1 MRRAKIV
8 CTLGPSAQTPEQL
21 KELVAAG
28 LDIARL
34 NLSHGS
40 YAEHAERYFNV
51 RKAADDAGKAVG
63 ILVDLQGPKIRL
75 GTFAAGPITLARG
88 DEFTITA
95 EDVPGDQHSCSTTY
109 KGLPGDCRPGD
120 PILIDDGRVA
130 LEVVKVEGPRVLCRT
145 VEGGKLSNNK
155 GINLPGVAVSV
166 PALSEKD
173 IADLRWALGENE
185 LGLRADMIALSFVRS
200 ASDIDDVHAIMDEI
214 GVRLPV
220 IAKVEKPQAVDNL
233 DEIVDAFDA
242 IMVARG
248 DLGVEMPLEQ
258 VPLVQKR
265 LVTLARRNAKPV
277 IVATQMLDSMI
288 SASRPT
294 RAEASDVANAIFD
307 GADAVMLSAETSVG
321 DFAVE
326 TVRTMVKIICAV
338 ENEVLPRGL
347 PQAISKPRTKGGAVA
362 RAAAELGDY
371 LSASYLVA
379 FTKSGDTARRLSRYR
394 SPIPILAFTPEPL
407 VRSQLAL
414 SWGVET
420 FIGDEVE
427 STDAMVL
434 QVDRALLEL
443 GRCKPGDL
451 IVITAGSPPGIAG
464 GTNAVRVHRVGD
476 AVSGAAPAYLE
487 PEVRGIK

>member
-8 CTLGPSAQTPEQL
+8 CTLGPSAETPEQL
-21 KELVAAG
+21 KALVAAG
-28 LDIARL
+28 LDIGRL

-40 YAEHAERYFNV
+40 YSEHENRYFNL
-51 RKAADDAGKAVG
+51 RRAADEAGKAVG
-63 ILVDLQGPKIRL
+63 VLVDLQGPKIRL
-75 GTFAAGPITLARG
+75 GRFADGPHVLERG
-88 DEFTITA
+88 DEFVITA
-95 EDVPGDQHSCSTTY
+95 EDVPGDRHICSTTY
-109 KGLPGDCRPGD
+109 KGLPGDCAAGD
-120 PILIDDGRVA
+120 RILIDDGRVA
-130 LEVVKVEGPRVLCRT
+130 LEVVRVDGPRVVCVT
-145 VEGGKLSNNK
+145 IEGGKVSNNK

-173 IADLRWALGENE
+173 VADLRWALGENE
-185 LGLRADMIALSFVRS
+185 VGLRADMIALSFVRS
-200 ASDIDDVHAIMDEI
+200 GKDIDDVHAVMDDM
-214 GVRLPV
+214 GVHLPV

-233 DEIVDAFDA
+233 DEVVDAFDA

-265 LVTLARRNAKPV
+265 LITMCRRNAKPV

-321 DFAVE
+321 DYPVE
-326 TVRTMVKIICAV
+326 TVQTMSKIICAV
-338 ENEVLPRGL
+338 EAEVLTKGL

-394 SPIPILAFTPEPL
+394 SPIPVLAFTPEPI

-414 SWGVET
+414 TWGVET
-420 FIGDEVE
+420 FIGDEVG
-427 STDAMVL
+427 STDEMVI
-434 QVDRALLEL
+434 QVDQALLKL
-443 GRCKPGDL
+443 GRCKPGEL
-451 IVITAGSPPGIAG
+451 IIITAGSPPGIPG
-464 GTNAVRVHRVGD
+464 STNAVRVHRVGD
-476 AVSGAAPAYLE
+476 AVSGYAPAY
-487 PEVRGIK
+487 RQQQG

>member
-8 CTLGPSAQTPEQL
+8 CTLGPSAETPEQL
-21 KELVAAG
+21 AALVAAG
-28 LDIARL
+28 LDIGRL

-40 YAEHAERYFNV
+40 YEEHETRYFNL
-51 RKAADDAGKAVG
+51 RKAAEDAGKAVG

-75 GTFAAGPITLARG
+75 GRFADGPVKLARG
-88 DEFTITA
+88 DAFTITT
-95 EDVPGDQHSCSTTY
+95 EDVPGDKHICSTTY
-109 KGLPGDCRPGD
+109 KGLAGDCHPGDR
-120 PILIDDGRVA
+120 ILIDDGRVA
-130 LEVVKVEGPRVLCRT
+130 LEVVRVDGPRVECLT
-145 VEGGKLSNNK
+145 VEGGKISNNK

-173 IADLRWALGENE
+173 VADLRWGLGENE
-185 LGLRADMIALSFVRS
+185 AGVRADMIALSFVRS
-200 ASDIDDVHAIMDEI
+200 AKDIDDVHAVMDEV

-265 LVTLARRNAKPV
+265 LVTMCRRNAKPV

-294 RAEASDVANAIFD
+294 RAEASDVANAVFD

-321 DFAVE
+321 EYAVE
-326 TVRTMVKIICAV
+326 TVQTMARIICAV
-338 ENEVLPRGL
+338 EEDVLARGL

-394 SPIPILAFTPEPL
+394 SPIPVLAFTPEPI
-407 VRSQLAL
+407 VRAQLAL

-420 FIGDEVE
+420 FIGDEVG
-427 STDAMVL
+427 STDEMVL
-434 QVDRALLEL
+434 QVDQALLKL
-443 GRCKPGDL
+443 GRCQPGDL
-451 IVITAGSPPGIAG
+451 IIITAGSPPGIPG
-464 GTNAVRVHRVGD
+464 STNAVRVHRVGD
-476 AVSGAAPAYLE
+476 AVGGAAPAY
-487 PEVRGIK
+487 RH